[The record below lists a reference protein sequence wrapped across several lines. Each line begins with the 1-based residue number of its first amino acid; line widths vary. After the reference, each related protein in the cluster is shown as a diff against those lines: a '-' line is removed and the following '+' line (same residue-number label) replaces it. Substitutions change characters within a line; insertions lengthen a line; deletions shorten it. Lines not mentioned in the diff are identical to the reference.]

1 MAKVPGVTAV
11 LDAADYI
18 SEVRNALAKMKTLE
32 QGQKLIVTEL
42 SELEKRVRELE
53 ASLREAK
60 SDIRLEAVKE
70 TQTIVNAVQGQLY
83 GRITDVSVEIDR
95 IKRHLSEKILTADNQ
110 SLIGSDGE
118 DKSETTDSDSTK

>member
-1 MAKVPGVTAV
+1 MPGVTAV